1 MIDMTKSPKNCPV
14 SAEMHEKHD
23 GRHLTNTVDAAAANV
38 RRTGA
43 RAPAKRKGKPQP

>member
-1 MIDMTKSPKNCPV
+1 MIDMTKSPKNCPI
-14 SAEMHEKHD
+14 SAEMLEKYD